1 MAAVT
6 ICSDFGAQANEVCH
20 CFHLLF
26 HFIIRFIIS
35 SATVTQG
42 AQRGKFPLPNSTQLR
57 QYYFIKAEPQC
68 YPEFRH
74 LFNRSITSLLCAW
87 RWPATW
93 DTGRSRRASW
103 PQTLGSERPRGG
115 FLRFTLAS
123 RLPVGQPWPMSSR
136 HPRSPGV
143 LHPQC
148 CWVSVLWSLPSLHF
162 TPAAPPPT
170 YSFPSGRPLSP
181 LLPGWPAFSGCPLS
195 WLYLFLLGLL
205 WRGPDQMGLSW
216 AEGSWCSVYLWSD
229 PWYWALPH
237 FSCCRSLMCS
247 WHKVWQ
253 QVSSEKWAR
262 PLPHCHPAEA
272 RGKSSK
278 FKELSW
284 RQPVTIGE
292 SCLAGRHGV

>member
-1 MAAVT
+1 MLSFPYSSTLTSIPDYWKNHSFDYMEIVGKVMSLFFNMVSKVCQSFSSKEQAPFNFMAAVT

-42 AQRGKFPLPNSTQLR
+42 AQRGKLPLPNSTQLR

-123 RLPVGQPWPMSSR
+123 RLPVGQP
-136 HPRSPGV
+136 
-143 LHPQC
+143 
-148 CWVSVLWSLPSLHF
+148 
-162 TPAAPPPT
+162 
-170 YSFPSGRPLSP
+170 
-181 LLPGWPAFSGCPLS
+181 
-195 WLYLFLLGLL
+195 
-205 WRGPDQMGLSW
+205 
-216 AEGSWCSVYLWSD
+216 
-229 PWYWALPH
+229 
-237 FSCCRSLMCS
+237 
-247 WHKVWQ
+247 
-253 QVSSEKWAR
+253 
-262 PLPHCHPAEA
+262 
-272 RGKSSK
+272 
-278 FKELSW
+278 
-284 RQPVTIGE
+284 
-292 SCLAGRHGV
+292 